1 MKPTLKQ
8 SVAKTVSNARKRRGI
23 SQEELAYRANLDRTY
38 VSGVERGVRNI
49 TLDSLERIIKGLNLD
64 ISSFLKEVLH
74 GLTTQNNV
82 SLQYKVR
89 CYSSFSILDA
99 FGKKIKVHAS
109 LFEKSLKRAHEI
121 IDKIDGFEV
130 NISEILGM
138 RNLSAL
144 IGELFVISFA
154 KESGGLFLKNPHQ
167 DGYPDLL
174 LMDEKGKKVIE
185 QLKTQNRLKEKT
197 PFSPFLNGGL
207 EVKATCGDVPTP
219 KECAKKRL
227 EKPDVGDQR
236 IAFLKSYNWKA
247 HHRETNNLIGLLWDF
262 IDRKPRIVA
271 AFFCSSLEENDWGK
285 IVKPRS
291 KGGRT
296 TSVSIMTRKG
306 VKKMFENWVIII
318 DDQRY
323 RKFLNKYNK
332 ADLLE

>member
-1 MKPTLKQ
+1 MKSTLKQ
-8 SVAKTVSNARKRRGI
+8 SVAKAVLNARKRAGI
-23 SQEELAYRANLDRTY
+23 NQEELAYQANLDRTY
-38 VSGVERGVRNI
+38 ISGVERGVRNI
-49 TLDSLERIIKGLNLD
+49 TLDSLERIIKGLNIE
-64 ISSFLKEVLH
+64 ISSFLREVLH
-74 GLTTQNNV
+74 ESAIQNEV
-82 SLQYKVR
+82 SLQYR
-89 CYSSFSILDA
+89 IRRDSFSISDT
-99 FGKKIKVHAS
+99 FGKEIKVYTS
-109 LFEKSLKRAHEI
+109 LFEKSLKRTHGI
-121 IDKIDGFEV
+121 IDKIDGFKV
-130 NISEILGM
+130 NMSEILGM

-174 LMDEKGKKVIE
+174 LMNENGKKVLE
-185 QLKTQNRLKEKT
+185 QLKMQNRMKEKA
-197 PFSPFLNGGL
+197 PFSPFSNGGL
-207 EVKATCGDVPTP
+207 EVKATCGAVPTP
-219 KECAKKRL
+219 KECAKKGL

-236 IAFLKSYNWKA
+236 IAFLKSYDWKA

-285 IVKPRS
+285 ILKPRS

-306 VKKMFENWVIII
+306 IKKMFENWVIII

-323 RKFLNKYNK
+323 RTFLNKYNK
-332 ADLLE
+332 ADLLK